1 MKNFVR
7 VVRLALRHRLTI
19 VGTVLSALAVAVLW
33 GGTSGRSIPSS
44 R

>member
-1 MKNFVR
+1 MNNFAR

-33 GGTSGRSIPSS
+33 GGNIGASIPSS